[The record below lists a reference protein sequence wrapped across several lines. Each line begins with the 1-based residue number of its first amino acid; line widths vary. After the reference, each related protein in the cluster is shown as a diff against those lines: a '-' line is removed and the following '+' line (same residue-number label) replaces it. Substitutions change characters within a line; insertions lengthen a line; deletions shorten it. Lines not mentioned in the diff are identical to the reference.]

1 MTTETTHPT
10 DLDTLL
16 KEERARTAELE
27 RRYEEEEA
35 RSAYYRQKAE
45 AAEHKS
51 GALSHERTLSIE
63 LLEGYLS
70 RSDIEWEKEVLPSTI
85 ACLIDD
91 LWAAEASVLTAR
103 RDALEEAAKVADR
116 EQDEC
121 AEHEDNAFTDSVA
134 ARWSAAADAAHRIAA
149 GIRTLASTV
158 PGGEETRR
166 TLTRAPERPE
176 LERLLREA
184 AKRPMTPAEM
194 REQRKSW
201 VRGQL
206 GLAHPEWDA
215 DDLRRRVDAADEA
228 VYGPHEMKEEDLG

>member
-1 MTTETTHPT
+1 MTTHPT

-16 KEERARTAELE
+16 KEERAKNERLE
-27 RRYEEEEA
+27 RHRDMLKQLLDDA
-35 RSAYYRQKAE
+35 NAHHFDATMRAE
-45 AAEHKS
+45 AAE
-51 GALSHERTLSIE
+51 
-63 LLEGYLS
+63 
-70 RSDIEWEKEVLPSTI
+70 
-85 ACLIDD
+85 
-91 LWAAEASVLTAR
+91 ASSLTAR

-149 GIRTLASTV
+149 GIRALASTV